1 MTMTLEDIAK
11 ISGVS
16 RSTVSRVINGDPN
29 VSSPTRDRVLTVIQ
43 KYNFQPNLAARGLA
57 AGRTQVLG
65 LVIPQGVGAIFTDP
79 FFPLLI
85 QGVSSTCNA
94 HDYSVMLWLA
104 EPEYERRTLRQI
116 LYSGLIDG
124 VIVSSMLLD
133 DPILESLSESEM
145 PFVTIGR
152 HPTNNRVNYVDV
164 DNRNGAHEAVSYLL
178 RTGRRRVAIITG
190 PQNMIAG
197 RDRLEGYQDALR
209 ERNILRDPKLIVESD
224 FSETGGFYAAQRL
237 IAQKPDAIFAA
248 SDNLAIGALRALQ
261 DAGIKVPNEVAMIGF
276 DDIPTA
282 ARTNPPLTTIRQPI
296 PQVGSTAAETLIDII
311 ERPTDQPRRIV
322 LPAELIIRSTT

>member
-29 VSSPTRDRVLTVIQ
+29 VSSPTRDRVLGIINQ
-43 KYNFQPNLAARGLA
+43 YNFQPNLAARGLA

-65 LVIPQGVGAIFTDP
+65 LVIPQGVGAIFTEP

-104 EPEYERRTLRQI
+104 EPEYERRTLGQI

-124 VIVSSMLLD
+124 VIVSSMLLN
-133 DPILESLSESEM
+133 DPILESLSEGEM

-152 HPTNNRVNYVDV
+152 HPTNTRVNYVDV
-164 DNRNGAHEAVSYLL
+164 DNRNSAHEAVSYLY
-178 RTGRRRVAIITG
+178 RTGRKRIGIVTG
-190 PQNMIAG
+190 SQNSIAG
-197 RDRLEGYQDALR
+197 LDRLDGYLDALR
-209 ERNILRDPKLIVESD
+209 EFNIARDPKLIIESD
-224 FSETGGFYAAQRL
+224 FSESGGYYATQRL
-237 IAQKPDAIFAA
+237 ISQKPDAIFAA
-248 SDNLAIGALRALQ
+248 SDNLAIGVLRALHY
-261 DAGIKVPNEVAMIGF
+261 AGIKVPDDVAVIGF
-276 DDIPTA
+276 DDIPIA
-282 ARTNPPLTTIRQPI
+282 SRTNPPLTTVRQPI
-296 PQVGSTAAETLIDII
+296 PQLGSTAADTLIDII
-311 ERPTDQPRRIV
+311 ERPAEHPRRIV
-322 LPAELIIRSTT
+322 LPAELVIRSTT